1 MSMERKINL
10 ENIISSIE
18 FYDYASLNKMV
29 NLIIESNNTYYFIE
43 DELEKVIDVTQ
54 MPSYI
59 QLDWFKYNKKD
70 LTLSMVN
77 KHIKYLKESIEDLYT
92 KNMSIQK
99 NIEIEQQIQQVLVK
113 VFLIRRDLIING
125 IL

>member
-1 MSMERKINL
+1 MERKINL

-18 FYDYASLNKMV
+18 FYDYTSLNKMV

-59 QLDWFKYNKKD
+59 QLDWFKYNKKE
-70 LTLSMVN
+70 LTLSIVN
-77 KHIKYLKESIEDLYT
+77 KHIKYLKDSIEDLYT

-99 NIEIEQQIQQVLVK
+99 NIEVEQQIQQVLEK

>member
-1 MSMERKINL
+1 
-10 ENIISSIE
+10 
-18 FYDYASLNKMV
+18 MV

-59 QLDWFKYNKKD
+59 QLDWFKYNKKE
-70 LTLSMVN
+70 LTLSIVN
-77 KHIKYLKESIEDLYT
+77 KHIKYLKDSIEDLYT

-99 NIEIEQQIQQVLVK
+99 NIEVEQQIQQVLEK

>member
-1 MSMERKINL
+1 MERKINL

-70 LTLSMVN
+70 LNLSMVN

-99 NIEIEQQIQQVLVK
+99 NIEIEQQIQQVLEK

>member
-1 MSMERKINL
+1 MERKINL

-18 FYDYASLNKMV
+18 FYDYTSLNKMT

-59 QLDWFKYNKKD
+59 QLDWFKYNKKE
-70 LTLSMVN
+70 LTLSIVN
-77 KHIKYLKESIEDLYT
+77 KHIKYLKDSIEDLYT

-99 NIEIEQQIQQVLVK
+99 NIEVEQQIQQVLEK

>member
-99 NIEIEQQIQQVLVK
+99 NIEIEQQIQQVLEK

>member
-1 MSMERKINL
+1 MERKINL

-18 FYDYASLNKMV
+18 FYQYASLNKMV

-99 NIEIEQQIQQVLVK
+99 NIEIEQQIQQVLEK

>member
-1 MSMERKINL
+1 MERKINL

-18 FYDYASLNKMV
+18 FYDYTSLNKMV

-59 QLDWFKYNKKD
+59 QLDWFKYNKKE
-70 LTLSMVN
+70 LTLSIVN
-77 KHIKYLKESIEDLYT
+77 
-92 KNMSIQK
+92 
-99 NIEIEQQIQQVLVK
+99 
-113 VFLIRRDLIING
+113 
-125 IL
+125 

>member
-1 MSMERKINL
+1 MERKINL

-18 FYDYASLNKMV
+18 FYDYTSLNKIV
-29 NLIIESNNTYYFIE
+29 NLIIESDNNYFFIE
-43 DELEKVIDVTQ
+43 DELDKVIDVTQ

-70 LTLSMVN
+70 LTLSVVN
-77 KHIKYLKESIEDLYT
+77 KHIKYLKDSIEDLYT
-92 KNMSIQK
+92 KNMSVQK
-99 NIEIEQQIQQVLVK
+99 NIETEQQIQEVIEK
-113 VFLIRRDLIING
+113 VFSIRRDLIIKG

>member
-1 MSMERKINL
+1 MERKINL

-99 NIEIEQQIQQVLVK
+99 NIEIEQQIQQVLEK

>member
-1 MSMERKINL
+1 MERKINL

-18 FYDYASLNKMV
+18 FYDYTSLNKMV

-59 QLDWFKYNKKD
+59 QLDWFKYNKKE
-70 LTLSMVN
+70 LTLS
-77 KHIKYLKESIEDLYT
+77 I
-92 KNMSIQK
+92 
-99 NIEIEQQIQQVLVK
+99 
-113 VFLIRRDLIING
+113 
-125 IL
+125 

>member
-1 MSMERKINL
+1 MERKINL

-59 QLDWFKYNKKD
+59 QLDWFKYNKKE

-99 NIEIEQQIQQVLVK
+99 NIEIEQQIQQVLEK